1 MCSRAR
7 TRPQP
12 WRIETTIP
20 SQHHADRSIASTTV
34 SCRIAS
40 GRVPPAEA
48 SAHSQTI
55 AAGRRCRSAGH
66 AAPAPTAAPSSMTT
80 AASTSK
86 ETTKCAGRDLDLL
99 CSAGN
104 KEDPRSFGNGALRR
118 HGRSWRQSG
127 GAGRGLAALGFCPP
141 PVSPQGG
148 DAVEGCFWPG
158 I

>member
-12 WRIETTIP
+12 W
-20 SQHHADRSIASTTV
+20 SIASTTV

-66 AAPAPTAAPSSMTT
+66 AALAPTAAPSSMTT

-86 ETTKCAGRDLDLL
+86 ETTKCAGQDLDLL

-127 GAGRGLAALGFCPP
+127 GTWRGLAALGFCP